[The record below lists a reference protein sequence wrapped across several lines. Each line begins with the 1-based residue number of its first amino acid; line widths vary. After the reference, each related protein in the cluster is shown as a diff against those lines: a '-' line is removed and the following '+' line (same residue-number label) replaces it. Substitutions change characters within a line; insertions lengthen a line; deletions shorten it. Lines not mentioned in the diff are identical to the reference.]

1 MRSRPDLRV
10 LALLAALA
18 CAPALPA
25 ANAAPAPTQA
35 EIDHAVEVTKAD
47 PNLATE
53 KKVRRLTWDSDGK
66 ERERTRTPGWARW
79 LGDLF
84 SWIAQGSGV
93 LMWVLLAGLAA
104 LLVIFIVRVIMQGRM
119 PERNRRFVAPTH
131 VQDLDIRPE
140 SLPPDIGAAAR
151 ALWDAGEQRAA
162 LALLYRGMLSR
173 LAHVHEVSIRDSST
187 EGDCL
192 ALAARTLAAARVA
205 YATQL
210 VRTWQRAIYGGLTVD
225 TAQVWDLCA
234 KFAAHLDGPTRSD
247 ATRRTSFASGAS
259 A

>member
-1 MRSRPDLRV
+1 MRSRPDFRA

-25 ANAAPAPTQA
+25 ANLAPAPTQA
-35 EIDHAVEVTKAD
+35 EIDRAVEVTKAD
-47 PNLATE
+47 PNLAAE
-53 KKVRRLTWDSDGK
+53 IKARRLVWDSDGK
-66 ERERTRTPGWARW
+66 ARERTRKTGWARW

-84 SWIAQGSGV
+84 RWIAQGSGV
-93 LMWVLLAGLAA
+93 LVWVLLAGLAA
-104 LLVIFIVRVIMQGRM
+104 LLAVFILRVLLQGRL
-119 PERNRRFVAPTH
+119 PERNRRFIAPTH

-140 SLPPDIGAAAR
+140 SLPPDIGAASR
-151 ALWDAGEQRAA
+151 ELWDGGEHRAA
-162 LALLYRGMLSR
+162 LALLYRGLLSR
-173 LAHVHEVSIRDSST
+173 LAHVHEVPIRDSST

-192 ALAARTLAAARVA
+192 ALAARTLDAACVA

-210 VRTWQRAIYGGLTVD
+210 VRTWQGAIYGGLTID

-234 KFAAHLDGPTRSD
+234 KFASHLDGPPRTD
-247 ATRRTSFASGAS
+247 APRHAAFAGGAS